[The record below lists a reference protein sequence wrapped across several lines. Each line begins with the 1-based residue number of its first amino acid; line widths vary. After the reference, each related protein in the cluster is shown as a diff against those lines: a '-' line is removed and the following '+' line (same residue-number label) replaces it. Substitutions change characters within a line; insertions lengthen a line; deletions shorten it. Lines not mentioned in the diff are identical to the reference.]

1 MTRTRLALTSAA
13 LALAAGAASAETL
26 RWANAGDVLT
36 LDPYAHTESFTSSFL
51 HHIYEPLVRRDAE
64 LKFEPAL
71 ATAWEVV
78 EPTRVRFTLREG
90 VVFHDGSAF
99 NADDVVA
106 SIARLIHPDARARG
120 NLSSVSGAE
129 KVSDTVVDLVLK
141 APDPLLLNKL
151 SGVFIMDAEWL
162 AANGATQPGN
172 TTTGVVTY
180 ASDHANGTG
189 PFKLE
194 SRQPDALTVL
204 VANQAWWDAPAGNIT
219 RIAFTPI
226 GSDATRVSA
235 LLSGE
240 VDVITPAPLQDAQRL
255 EAADGVTPLQNPSL
269 RTIMLGMPHTD
280 TLNADPDADANPVQD
295 VRVREAL
302 WRAID
307 MDAIKTKIMRGN
319 ARIAGSIIAPQI
331 AGYEA
336 GTDVKPAYDPD
347 AAQALLEEAGFG
359 DGFTMGLDCPNDRY
373 INDEEICLAIAGMWT
388 RIGVAVDLTTQTK
401 GNHFPKVDRG
411 ETDAYMI
418 GWATLPAMDGFSPLN
433 ALLATRS
440 DDWGGNNPNGYSN
453 PRMDELAVAASMEVD
468 ETKRIAMIREAMAI
482 AREEIA
488 YIPLHQQ
495 PLSWAVR
502 DGVQVIQFPD
512 NYFRAWHYT
521 VNGS

>member
-1 MTRTRLALTSAA
+1 MTRFQLTLTSAA
-13 LALAAGAASAETL
+13 LALASGAASAETL
-26 RWANAGDVLT
+26 RWANAGDILT

-51 HHIYEPLVRRDAE
+51 HHIYEPLVRRDAD
-64 LKFEPAL
+64 LAFEPAL
-71 ATAWEVV
+71 ATSWEVIDD
-78 EPTRVRFTLREG
+78 TRVRFSLREG
-90 VVFHDGSAF
+90 VTFHDGAPF
-99 NADDVVA
+99 TADDVVA

-120 NLSSVSGAE
+120 NLTSVASAE
-129 KVSDTVVDLVLK
+129 KVDDLTVDIVLK
-141 APDPLLLNKL
+141 DPDPLLLNKL

-162 AANGATQPGN
+162 EANGASQPGN
-172 TTTGVVTY
+172 TTTGVVTH

-189 PFKLE
+189 PFVLD

-204 VANQAWWDAPAGNIT
+204 TANSNWWDDPIHNIT
-219 RIAFTPI
+219 RIEFTPI
-226 GSDATRVSA
+226 SSDATRVSA

-240 VDVITPAPLQDAQRL
+240 VDVITPAPLQDTQRL
-255 EAADGVTPLQNPSL
+255 EAAEGVSPLQNPSL
-269 RTIMLGMPHTD
+269 RTIMLGLPHGD
-280 TLNADPDADANPVQD
+280 KLNADPDAASNPVQD

-307 MDAIKTKIMRGN
+307 MEAIKAKVMRGN

-336 GTDVKPAYDPD
+336 DTDVKPDYDPE
-347 AAQALLEEAGFG
+347 AAKALLAEAGFA
-359 DGFTMGLDCPNDRY
+359 DGFTIGLDCPNDRY

-388 RIGVAVDLTTQTK
+388 GIGVEVDLPTQTK
-401 GNHFPKVDRG
+401 GNHFPKVDKG

-440 DDWGGNNPNGYSN
+440 GDWGGNNPNGYSN
-453 PRMDELAVAASMEVD
+453 ARMDELAIAASKEMD
-468 ETKRIAMIREAMAI
+468 EAMRLTMIQEAMAI

-495 PLSWAVR
+495 PLSWAAR
-502 DGVQVIQFPD
+502 DGVNVIQFPD
-512 NYFRAWHYT
+512 NYFRAWHYS
-521 VNGS
+521 VN